1 MTDGRKVAHHSV
13 CCSNRWS
20 LSARRDINEVT
31 INDNKVIQ
39 VVFVGYEKSIKIDDT
54 TNHKINLYKYNL
66 IEDNNPRLEQIL
78 FHTFNIVGK
87 LIGCKIIDNNTTYIY
102 YQEVT
107 DDFLNKDIKVY
118 NTSSQETT
126 ILETVE
132 ASWGYNF
139 DAYSVSKNY
148 IIWNYLKRKYYIMDS
163 WVCLMTIDG
172 VAYILN
178 HLKPN
183 EEIIGNVKF
192 LPNRDSFMDAEK
204 YLNNELFHLE
214 AILLNSLD
222 NNLQA
227 IIYSKHKTS
236 DTDNW
241 WNLPET
247 GAYNIYVIDNN
258 GTTTNLENL
267 TNESFFTH
275 IK

>member
-1 MTDGRKVAHHSV
+1 MPYIV
-13 CCSNRWS
+13 
-20 LSARRDINEVT
+20 DINEVT
-31 INDNKVIQ
+31 INDTKVIQ
-39 VVFVGYEKSIKIDDT
+39 TVFVGYERSIKIDDI

-87 LIGCKIIDNNTTYIY
+87 LIGCKIIDNNTTYVY

-107 DDFLNKDIKVY
+107 TDNLNKDIKVY
-118 NTSSQETT
+118 NTSSYETT

-132 ASWGYNF
+132 ASWNYNF
-139 DAYSVSKNY
+139 DAYSISKNY
-148 IIWNYLKRKYYIMDS
+148 IIWNYLKRKYYITDS
-163 WVCLMTIDG
+163 TVCLMTIDG
-172 VAYILN
+172 IAYILN
-178 HLKPN
+178 PLESN
-183 EEIIGNVKF
+183 EKIIGNIKF
-192 LPNRDSFMDAEK
+192 LPNRDSFMDYEN
-204 YLNNELFHLE
+204 YLDNELFHLE

-222 NNLQA
+222 NKLQA

-241 WNLPET
+241 WDLTYTN
-247 GAYNIYVIDNN
+247 AYDIYVIDNN
-258 GTTTNLENL
+258 GIIINLENL